1 MHTRAVAVSTLW
13 QIASQA
19 VMAVLSAITVKFVA
33 IGLSEELAGA
43 YNSAYGYL
51 QIFAILAD
59 FGLYAVSINELSKST
74 NKERVLGA
82 LLTIRVF
89 LTFASLGAAVLIA
102 WMIPVWSGTPLPI
115 GITIAAF
122 VPFLT
127 LLSGVLR
134 TVFQIHYK
142 MHLVF
147 VAEVLQRL
155 VTAVLMAALIYTGIR
170 ASSDVSDY
178 QTFLW
183 VGVLG
188 SLTLFIL
195 SFVFAVRQMR
205 IRPVFDWAVLRPLI
219 LTALPFG
226 AAFLCIALYRQVD
239 LTMIALLRDDFA
251 LQNARYGFALRVAEM
266 TYLIPTFLL
275 NSTLPLLG
283 MRRASGE
290 NTSQLLGKTFLA
302 LLLLGSFSSIFAFFW
317 ARPLMH
323 LFTDTVYLA
332 TATNP
337 GADTALQFLAPSMFL
352 NTIVLFSFYVLL
364 AEHRWKTLL
373 VPMACAAVLSVVS
386 NLFLIP
392 AHGFTGAT
400 ATLFLVHFFLALFL
414 LPSVWHGARITI
426 ARSDFG
432 RWVLFSVGVALIAVL
447 LLPFLGT
454 TVGTI
459 LSGLVA
465 VILVG
470 VLTLLL
476 RLQKAFF

>member
-1 MHTRAVAVSTLW
+1 MHTRAIAVSTLW

-33 IGLSEELAGA
+33 IGLSQELAGA

-59 FGLYAVSINELSKST
+59 FGLYAVSINELSKSG

-89 LTFASLGAAVLIA
+89 LTLLSLGASVLIA

-115 GITIAAF
+115 GITIAVF
-122 VPFLT
+122 VPFFT
-127 LLSGVLR
+127 LLAGVLR
-134 TVFQIHYK
+134 TVFQIGYS

-147 VAEVLQRL
+147 IAEVVQRL
-155 VTAVLMAALIYTGIR
+155 VTAALMGFLIYSGIR
-170 ASSDVSDY
+170 ASDDLADY
-178 QTFLW
+178 RTFLW
-183 VGVLG
+183 VGSLG
-188 SLTLFIL
+188 SLILFIL
-195 SFVFAVRQMR
+195 SCVFAMQRMR
-205 IRPVFDWAVLRPLI
+205 IRPVLDWPTLKPLI
-219 LTALPFG
+219 HRSLPYG

-266 TYLIPTFLL
+266 AYLVPTFLL

-283 MRRASGE
+283 MRSASGD
-290 NTSQLLGKTFLA
+290 NTSKLLGKTLLA
-302 LLLLGSFSSIFAFFW
+302 LLLLGSFSSIFAFLW

-332 TATNP
+332 TAEQP
-337 GADTALQFLAPSMFL
+337 GADTALMLLSPSMFL
-352 NTIVLFSFYVLL
+352 NTLILFSFYTLL

-373 VPMACAAVLSVVS
+373 VPMAFAAVFSVVL

-392 AHGFTGAT
+392 TYGFTGA
-400 ATLFLVHFFLALFL
+400 AITLFLVHFFLALFL
-414 LPSVWHGARITI
+414 FPSVLRGARIFI
-426 ARSDFG
+426 APLDLG
-432 RWVLFSVGVALIAVL
+432 RWALFSLGIILIAIL
-447 LLPFLGT
+447 LLPFLT
-454 TVGTI
+454 TTTGTI
-459 LSGLVA
+459 LSGAVA
-465 VILVG
+465 LILIG